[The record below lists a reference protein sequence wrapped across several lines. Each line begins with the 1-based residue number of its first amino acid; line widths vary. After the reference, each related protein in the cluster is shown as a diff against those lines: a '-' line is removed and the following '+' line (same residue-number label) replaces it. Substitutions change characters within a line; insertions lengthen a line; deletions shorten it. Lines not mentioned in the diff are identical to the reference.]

1 MALSADARY
10 ARRGTGFHN
19 EFGYPVAPGETVYL
33 GSVVGVNASGQVQ
46 RLQTAGT
53 EALSIGIADRALNNA
68 GNAAA
73 SATPVV
79 ILKGTW
85 RIPVPAATAANIG
98 ANVYATDD
106 GTFTL
111 NSGAAGA
118 VLLGTLAGID
128 NGATFVRIN
137 GT

>member
-1 MALSADARY
+1 MALSADVRY
-10 ARRGTGFHN
+10 ARRGMRGSDN
-19 EFGYPVAPGETVYL
+19 EFGYAVLGGEMIYL
-33 GSVVGVNASGQVQ
+33 GSVVGVNGAGTVQ

-53 EALSIGIADRALNNA
+53 EALSIGLADRQVNNTLSTSDA
-68 GNAAA
+68 K
-73 SATPVV
+73 VV

-118 VLLGTLAGID
+118 VLFGTLAGID
-128 NGATFVRIN
+128 GGATYVRIN
-137 GT
+137 GS